1 VVGVTGGCEVQ
12 SRLASLGIL
21 PGQRIRVL
29 SSGRLGPVMI
39 SVHNGKLALGRGV
52 SHKLMVSPDRSND
65 K

>member
-1 VVGVTGGCEVQ
+1 VQ